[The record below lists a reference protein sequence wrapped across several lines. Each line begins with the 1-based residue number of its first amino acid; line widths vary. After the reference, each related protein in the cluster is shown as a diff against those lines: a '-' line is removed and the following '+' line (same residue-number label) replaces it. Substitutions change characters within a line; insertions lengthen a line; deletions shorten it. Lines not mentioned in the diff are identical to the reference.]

1 MRLLLFVALAAC
13 TGGGH
18 QIAIGP
24 PPPKMTSG
32 ALAGPACQ
40 NGHCTCRNEGA
51 KDDAGVGVP
60 GDGRKRFEIRLASAQ
75 DLWVTVRD
83 TVLYKSPER
92 AEECFYVD
100 LPSGDQ
106 PIELRASNPNG
117 VSAEMTIHELGTKT
131 KSWYDTF
138 KFSCGHPGVCSFND
152 LDAAKT
158 ELMNA
163 PKKGVYDRCGSVK
176 IKGVMWDHG
185 KPPDG
190 LHPTEL
196 VVRLTLGIYKYEPW
210 QAHGDNCE
218 KKGKPPGGSGEA
230 PPPDDDMDK

>member
-1 MRLLLFVALAAC
+1 MRLLILASLAGC

-18 QIAIGP
+18 QIAIGS

-32 ALAGPACQ
+32 ALAGATCQ
-40 NGHCTCRNEGA
+40 GGHCTCRDMAA

-60 GDGRKRFEIRLASAQ
+60 SDGRKRFEIRLASAQ
-75 DLWVTVRD
+75 DLWVTLRD

-92 AEECFYVD
+92 PEECFYVD
-100 LPSGDQ
+100 LPTGDQ
-106 PIELRASNPNG
+106 PLELRASNPNG
-117 VSAEMTIHELGTKT
+117 VSVEMTIHELGTKT

-138 KFSCGHPGVCSFND
+138 TFNCGHPGVCSFND
-152 LDAAKT
+152 LDAAKA

-185 KPPDG
+185 KAPDQE
-190 LHPTEL
+190 HPSEL

-218 KKGKPPGGSGEA
+218 KKGKPPNGQPA
-230 PPPDDDMDK
+230 PPDED